1 MIWKRR
7 KQFKAILYVGVSQ
20 KRLRWEVCDL
30 SSLLLAETV
39 GTPVFDRDPAC
50 SLVFTGVP
58 VCYCRCLAETEM
70 LTVCFPA
77 LLTSEEG
84 KALLAPAEKDAGK
97 SKAAARLVL
106 WPFCSFLASQSPV
119 KAICILKFVV

>member
-1 MIWKRR
+1 M
-7 KQFKAILYVGVSQ
+7 LYVGVSR

-50 SLVFTGVP
+50 SLVFAGTCVTAG
-58 VCYCRCLAETEM
+58 
-70 LTVCFPA
+70 A

-84 KALLAPAEKDAGK
+84 KVHLASAEKNAGQ
-97 SKAAARLVL
+97 SKATASLVL
-106 WPFCSFLASQSPV
+106 CPLWGFLADHSPV
-119 KAICILKFVV
+119 KAICILKFVVWGSNEE